1 MNVDWGNWAGHL
13 VLFGSALLTLTV
25 FLGVKAWRKAR
36 QRRSPLAGRASV
48 GHLPGQQLLGRIR
61 HHDEEI
67 ARASFLSLL
76 AAPLMFM
83 VWASMR
89 LEWERMRWSVA
100 EWMFVA
106 GALLMFLWG
115 LIDYVRHYK
124 KRERYQDGW
133 VAERVTG
140 QQLSR
145 LVAQGCLV
153 AHDLPAEVGNIDHV
167 VVSPR
172 GVYAVETKSFR
183 KPKGVT
189 DDRDHP
195 GHKVFYDGTRLRFPD
210 FVTTKPIEQATR
222 QARWLRRTLRD
233 HLGKDV
239 PVIPAVALPG
249 WWVER
254 TEEAKRA
261 EVQVFSPMGR
271 GPEFMAWQPERIDEP
286 TRRLI
291 AQTLAARFPVIEE

>member
-1 MNVDWGNWAGHL
+1 VNVDWGNWAGHL
-13 VLFGSALLTLTV
+13 VLFGSALLTVTV
-25 FLGVKAWRKAR
+25 FFSVKAWRKAR

-61 HHDEEI
+61 HHDDEI
-67 ARASFLSLL
+67 GRAIFLSLL

-115 LIDYVRHYK
+115 L
-124 KRERYQDGW
+124 
-133 VAERVTG
+133 
-140 QQLSR
+140 
-145 LVAQGCLV
+145 
-153 AHDLPAEVGNIDHV
+153 
-167 VVSPR
+167 
-172 GVYAVETKSFR
+172 
-183 KPKGVT
+183 
-189 DDRDHP
+189 
-195 GHKVFYDGTRLRFPD
+195 
-210 FVTTKPIEQATR
+210 
-222 QARWLRRTLRD
+222 LRD

-254 TEEAKRA
+254 TEEAKCA